1 MFKSQIDI
9 SDGKVKSDVINELQ
23 GFRNSLDD
31 SNNVNLLNIYS
42 EIFNQQKNSLIDINN
57 LVQINKAQGSI
68 LDDLASDYGVSRV
81 DSDDEFLRFLLR
93 WSILKSKT
101 ATTING
107 LKLLVS
113 NLLNIDIASFDV
125 VSTNNIEEIEL
136 INIPFNFD
144 SGDHANLKRKIL
156 ANAIQE
162 VLPVEYLLKDI
173 QFSRNSSFNTKL
185 FIGSSRIKVK
195 NYKEG

>member
-9 SDGKVKSDVINELQ
+9 SDGKIKSDVINELQ

-42 EIFNQQKNSLIDINN
+42 DVFNKQKNSLIDINN

-113 NLLNIDIASFDV
+113 NLLNIDIGSFDV

>member
-9 SDGKVKSDVINELQ
+9 SDETIKSDVINELQ
-23 GFRNSLDD
+23 GFRNILDD

-42 EIFNQQKNSLIDINN
+42 DVFNQQKNSLIDINN
-57 LVQINKAQGSI
+57 LVKINKAQGSI
-68 LDDLASDYGVSRV
+68 LDDLANDYGVSRV

-113 NLLNIDIASFDV
+113 NLLNIDITSFDV

-144 SGDHANLKRKIL
+144 NGDHANLKRKIL